1 MNFDTKI
8 VKIVLVKTMLY
19 MAVVE
24 ESLVQS
30 RIYYKDI
37 SAAWRGR
44 RGNVL
49 LIIVE
54 CTGR

>member
-30 RIYYKDI
+30 RIYYNFI
-37 SAAWRGR
+37 RTS
-44 RGNVL
+44 L
-49 LIIVE
+49 LPGGAE
-54 CTGR
+54 GEMYF